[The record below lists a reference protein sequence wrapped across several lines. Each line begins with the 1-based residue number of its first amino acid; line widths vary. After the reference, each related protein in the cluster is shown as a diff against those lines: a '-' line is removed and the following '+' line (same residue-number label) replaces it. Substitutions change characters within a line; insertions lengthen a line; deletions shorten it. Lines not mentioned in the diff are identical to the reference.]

1 MSKDKKNTLAYEP
14 NNVLSLA
21 IEPEPEMGI
30 EQVISDFNVDR
41 KKAMQD
47 RVTIESVLK
56 PTRGVVTMELE
67 DSDGRKYAYHF
78 TPVADP
84 IGGGGTGQDIA
95 NLYNLITN
103 EAEQRARI

>member
-1 MSKDKKNTLAYEP
+1 MSKDNKNKLAYEP

-41 KKAMQD
+41 KKAIHG
-47 RVTIESVLK
+47 RVTIESEQPVNGAYTYTFA
-56 PTRGVVTMELE
+56 PVV
-67 DSDGRKYAYHF
+67 
-78 TPVADP
+78 DP